1 MRKNKI
7 ATCLSAVTVVAG
19 LLSPAASYAQDAFPQ
34 QPIKLVV
41 PFAPGGGND
50 VFARLIA
57 QKLSANLSQQV
68 VVENK
73 PGAGGNIGS
82 KYVATSKA
90 DGYTLLLGHTGTMS
104 INPTLYANLGYD
116 PKQELRPVASIAST
130 PLVLVVREGSPYKS
144 LADLL
149 KAAKD
154 KAGSLNYASS
164 GAGTGNHLTAVLMDQ
179 NAKVQST
186 HIPYR
191 GTGPALADLLG
202 GQVDFTF
209 SVIPPVLGTLKA
221 NKLRALAISGEQRS
235 TLLPEVPTMAEA
247 GLPDT
252 VSVLNYGILAPK
264 ETPDSVVSFLHGK
277 IAAVLKDPEVVQ
289 RLNQE
294 GAEVLSLSNDDYTK
308 VLESDREK
316 WAKVLKSADITL

>member
-1 MRKNKI
+1 MRKI
-7 ATCLSAVTVVAG
+7 TTYLTGMAVAVAM
-19 LLSPAASYAQDAFPQ
+19 LSPAISNSADNYPDR
-34 QPIKLVV
+34 PIRLVV

-50 VFARLIA
+50 VFARLVA
-57 QKLSANLSQQV
+57 QKLSEDLPQQV

-82 KYVATSKA
+82 KYVASSKA

-116 PKQELRPVASIAST
+116 PRDELTPVASIAST
-130 PLVLVVREGSPYKS
+130 SLVLVVKQDSRFKN
-144 LADLL
+144 LTDLL
-149 KAAKD
+149 EAAKAD
-154 KAGSLNYASS
+154 AGKLNYASS
-164 GAGTGNHLTAVLMDQ
+164 GAGTGNHLAAVLMDQ
-179 NAKVQST
+179 KAGVQTT

-209 SVIPPVLGTLKA
+209 SVIPPVLGMLKA
-221 NKLRALAISGEQRS
+221 NQLRALALTGEKRS

-247 GLPDT
+247 GLSDV

-264 ETPDSVVSFLHGK
+264 GTPESVISYLHEK
-277 IAAVLKDPEVVQ
+277 IGSVLKDPEVAE
-289 RLNQE
+289 RFNNE
-294 GAEVLSLSNDDYTK
+294 GADVVVSSNDDYKK
-308 VLESDREK
+308 VLEADREK
-316 WAKVLKSADITL
+316 WAKVLKEADITL

>member
-1 MRKNKI
+1 MRKI
-7 ATCLSAVTVVAG
+7 TTYLSAITVAVGALAPVA
-19 LLSPAASYAQDAFPQ
+19 SQAQENFPNR
-34 QPIKLVV
+34 PIKLVV

-50 VFARLIA
+50 VFARLVA
-57 QKLSANLSQQV
+57 QKLSTDLPQQV

-82 KYVATSKA
+82 KYVASSKA

-116 PKQELRPVASIAST
+116 PREELTPVASIAST
-130 PLVLVVREGSPYKS
+130 PLALVVNKNSPFTT
-144 LADLL
+144 LGDLL
-149 KAAKD
+149 KKAKAD
-154 KAGSLNYASS
+154 PDSLNYASS
-164 GAGTGNHLTAVLMDQ
+164 GAGTGNHLAAVLMDQ
-179 NAKVQST
+179 NAQVKTT

-221 NKLRALAISGEQRS
+221 GQLRALAITGEKRS
-235 TLLPEVPTMAEA
+235 ALLPDVPTMAEA

-264 ETPDSVVSFLHGK
+264 ETPESVISYLHEK
-277 IAAVLKDPEVVQ
+277 IGAVLKDPEVIE
-289 RLNQE
+289 RFNKE
-294 GAEVLSLSNDDYTK
+294 GADVVVSSNEEYKK
-308 VLESDREK
+308 VLETDREK
-316 WAKVLKSADITL
+316 WAKVLKDADITL